1 MVNLTKENQ
10 FDPVLLGS
18 RGLRQEFNSGT
29 RKFDFGKDHNKL
41 FVVTRKKATFICKGD
56 PAAFIYFEV
65 PDPSEFIRH
74 ALEVRDI
81 LSLEAK
87 TAREI
92 ETKRKK
98 ALEAI
103 DPDQTAKDAE
113 AAKAESLR
121 TIAAREE
128 KKQKLRDAIGYGKKG
143 EYKPARKDGVVIEPE
158 VEIELDEAHGNEKA
172 DDSSDPVVE
181 DERSEPLTLQT
192 MEWDDVKV
200 VAKKYDIKIV
210 GPKDDIIKLIEEA
223 IALEESG

>member
-158 VEIELDEAHGNEKA
+158 VEIELDEAHGNEKT
-172 DDSSDPVVE
+172 DDSPDPEVE
-181 DERSEPLTLQT
+181 VERSEPLTLQT